1 MRLPMIAALM
11 TALAAPALAQDWTA
25 GTEADWSG
33 AVACT
38 ADESACLS
46 VGCVKGGVL
55 TWEMWFP
62 DGMLAGVAVPDA
74 FDAGVAVDGTGQ
86 GALDFAFD
94 DLAGLWIAPV
104 TGADEAALLSALQ
117 AGQDAAIAIDGV
129 SDRPL
134 GIGLAGSRAAIDTA
148 LAACPARA
156 PVVAEVPPAPEP
168 SAPEPPP
175 VKPTSVPFP
184 TPFPNEIVPG
194 TRSDNPAADALAN
207 VRRDCGAEP
216 VIGPGFVTLR
226 DLNADGIN
234 DAIISYGAAG
244 CGDGGSFYC
253 GTGGCTQEIWLATPE
268 GPFTPLFSGLVQTI
282 TPAGPGL
289 IDFGFHGGACGL
301 AGAERCDAHMRIENG
316 VLVRAD

>member
-11 TALAAPALAQDWTA
+11 SALAAPAFAQDWRA
-25 GTEADWSG
+25 GTEEGWSG
-33 AVACT
+33 AIACT
-38 ADESACLS
+38 ADDTACLS
-46 VGCVKGGVL
+46 VGCTKGGVL
-55 TWEMWFP
+55 TWEMWFAEGWL
-62 DGMLAGVAVPDA
+62 DGVRVPDA
-74 FDAGVAVDGTGQ
+74 FAAAISVDGAGQ
-86 GALDFAFD
+86 GALDFTFD
-94 DLAGLWIAPV
+94 DLAGLWAVPV
-104 TGADEAALLSALQ
+104 NGDGGSALLSALQ

-134 GIGLAGSRAAIDTA
+134 DIGLAGSRAAIDTA
-148 LAACPARA
+148 LAACPVRA
-156 PVVAEVPPAPEP
+156 PVVAEAPP
-168 SAPEPPP
+168 APEPPP
-175 VKPTSVPFP
+175 VKPTSAPFP
-184 TPFPNEIVPG
+184 TPFPNGIVPG
-194 TRSDNPAADALAN
+194 TRSENPAADALAN

-216 VIGPGFVTLR
+216 VIGPGFVNLR

-244 CGDGGSFYC
+244 CGDGGPFYC